1 MEKTTIE
8 ELTEELQALGLPEKQ
23 ALDTARN
30 VPLATQFLSFVHPPP
45 TSSSSSS
52 SPSSSSAP
60 IDKAKA
66 SLLLRWAT
74 AVVSKLKDKS
84 EERKR
89 VGAAH
94 ILNGNLA
101 NAAQV
106 DAALQFLANGD
117 GAVDEDVFKKE
128 CGVGVSMTKEEVKG
142 IVLEYVKSSEKAQE
156 MRWGWL
162 GKTTGELKKL
172 AQLKWSNPMDLK
184 TSVDEVFLEI
194 FGPKKNEV
202 QAPVATATATT
213 GGSKPAN
220 KTTAAAPGSASQVKN
235 KAAPSPD
242 PNLAS
247 SKELSSSASEPSIFE
262 IGMLSQL
269 HPPGGNPQTDP
280 ALVTQHL
287 QATGGKVVTRFP
299 PEPNGFLHI
308 GHSKAIAINFG
319 YAAHH
324 GGKCILR
331 YDDTN
336 PEAEEQVYID
346 SILDMV
352 RWLGFEPAHIT
363 YSSDYF
369 DQLYALAEQL
379 ILLDKAYVCF
389 CTGAEIKANRGGE
402 ERGPRKACAHRT
414 LPVETSLEEFR
425 KMKEG
430 RYGPNEIILR
440 MKQDLE
446 DGNPQM
452 WDLVA
457 YRVLNASHH
466 RTKDQWKIYPTY
478 DFTHCLVDSFE
489 NITHSLC
496 TTEFI
501 QSRVSYEWLC
511 HALNVYTP
519 RQTEYGRLNLE
530 GTVMS
535 KRKIMKLVK
544 EGHVEGWDD
553 PRLYTLI
560 ALRRRGVPP
569 EAILKFVNSLGV
581 ATAVS
586 NIAIHRFEQTVR
598 QHLEL
603 TTPRLMMVLQPIK
616 VTIENL
622 PEEHLEFIER
632 PVHPKV
638 PEMGTIRVPFTRV
651 IYIERDDFSLVDS
664 EDFFRLTPTRA
675 VGLLQIPFP
684 IKCVSWTLDPHS
696 NLVTQVTCRYDN
708 ERPVTKANKP
718 KAYIHWVAHSDALHS
733 PVRIDQIK
741 IYKTLFKSANPA
753 ALDNFLTDVDT
764 RSLEVLEQSLVEVG
778 FWSVCERL
786 IQDAMTKNT
795 TSSANKHG
803 DDLRI
808 AAVGLE
814 NVRFQ
819 GMRNSYFTLD
829 KTCIL
834 TPSSSSGADTHATAA
849 ATSGIGDAP
858 AKPLFDHV
866 HPGNRLVLNRIVS
879 LKEDSGKNKSV

>member
-1 MEKTTIE
+1 MDKSTIE
-8 ELTEELQALGLPEKQ
+8 ALTKKLHDFGLLEKQ

-30 VPLATQFLSFVHPPP
+30 VPLATQFISFIEP
-45 TSSSSSS
+45 TVDTAA
-52 SPSSSSAP
+52 PP
-60 IDKAKA
+60 IDKSKA
-66 SLLLRWAT
+66 SLLLRWST
-74 AVVSKLKDKS
+74 AVVSKLKEKS
-84 EERKR
+84 PERKQI
-89 VGAAH
+89 GARH

-101 NAAQV
+101 APAQV
-106 DAALQFLANGD
+106 DAALEFLSVGD
-117 GAVDEDVFKKE
+117 GPVDEEVFKQE
-128 CGVGVSMTKEEVKG
+128 CGVGVSMSKDEVKS
-142 IVLEYVKSSEKAQE
+142 IVLEYVKNSEKAQE
-156 MRWGWL
+156 SKWASL

-172 AQLKWSNPMDLK
+172 NILKWCNPIDLK
-184 TSVDEVFLEI
+184 SSVDESFLEL
-194 FGPKKNEV
+194 FGPKDSQPTSTSASK
-202 QAPVATATATT
+202 PTTATNSKAKKNP
-213 GGSKPAN
+213 GSDSKPA
-220 KTTAAAPGSASQVKN
+220 AALSASKDS
-235 KAAPSPD
+235 PS
-242 PNLAS
+242 S
-247 SKELSSSASEPSIFE
+247 SEPSIFE
-262 IGMLSQL
+262 VGMLSQL
-269 HPPGGNPQTDP
+269 YPPGGNPQKDP
-280 ALVTQHL
+280 TLIQEHL
-287 QATGGKVVTRFP
+287 KATGGKVVTRFP

-336 PEAEEQVYID
+336 PEAEEQIYID
-346 SILDMV
+346 SILDII
-352 RWLGFEPAHIT
+352 RWLGFEPAEIT

-369 DQLYALAEQL
+369 GKLYELAEQL
-379 ILLDKAYVCF
+379 ILIDKAYVCF

-414 LPVETSLEEFR
+414 LPVETSLSEFR
-425 KMKEG
+425 KMRDG
-430 RYGPNEIILR
+430 HYRPNEIILR

-466 RTKDQWKIYPTY
+466 RTRDQWKIYPTY

-489 NITHSLC
+489 NISHSLC

-535 KRKIMKLVK
+535 KRKIMKLVN

-603 TTPRLMMVLQPIK
+603 STPRLMMVLKPIK

-622 PEEHLEFIER
+622 PDDHLEFIDR

-638 PEMGTIRVPFTRV
+638 PEMGSVRVPFTKV
-651 IYIERDDFSLVDS
+651 IYIERDDFSRVDS
-664 EDFFRLTPTRA
+664 EDFFRLTPSRS
-675 VGLLQIPFP
+675 VGLFQVPYP
-684 IKCVSWTLDPHS
+684 IKCKSWTTDPS
-696 NLVTQVTCRYDN
+696 SGDVTELVCTYEND
-708 ERPVTKANKP
+708 RPVTKANKP
-718 KAYIHWVAHSDALHS
+718 KAYIHWIAHSESLHS
-733 PVRIDQIK
+733 PVKVHETR
-741 IYKTLFKSANPA
+741 IYKTLFKSTNPA
-753 ALDNFLTDVDT
+753 SLDDFLTDVDPN
-764 RSLEVLEQSLVEVG
+764 SLEIVHGSLLETG
-778 FWSVCERL
+778 FWSVCERS
-786 IQDAMTKNT
+786 IQAALLKSPAKKSASAEIPQP
-795 TSSANKHG
+795 TS
-803 DDLRI
+803 DLS
-808 AAVGLE
+808 AVGLE

-819 GMRNSYFTLD
+819 GMRTAYFTLD
-829 KTCIL
+829 K
-834 TPSSSSGADTHATAA
+834 SSSLQPVSATPV
-849 ATSGIGDAP
+849 SDSQDQP
-858 AKPLFDHV
+858 HLFDH
-866 HPGNRLVLNRIVS
+866 HGPQNRLVLNWIVS
-879 LKEDSGKNKSV
+879 LKEDSGKKTG